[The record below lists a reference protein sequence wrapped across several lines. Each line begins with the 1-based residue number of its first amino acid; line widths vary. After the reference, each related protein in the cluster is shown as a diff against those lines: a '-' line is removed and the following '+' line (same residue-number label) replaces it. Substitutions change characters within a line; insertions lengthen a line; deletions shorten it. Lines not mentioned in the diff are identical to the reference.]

1 MLSCVG
7 SIATISFPITF
18 IFNNSAAFFYP
29 KSVLNGNK
37 IIGSYKI
44 GQYGSVGCEAAADLQ
59 CVIVFKT
66 VLIVKMF

>member
-18 IFNNSAAFFYP
+18 IFNNSAAHR

-44 GQYGSVGCEAAADLQ
+44 GQYVLSVVNAAAAGMSS
-59 CVIVFKT
+59 I
-66 VLIVKMF
+66 